1 MCRFVEI
8 IIEVFNGRLEADV
21 HHLHYDHHLQSGAGE
36 GGGWSEKERGGAGE
50 EVGRPR
56 ELH

>member
-1 MCRFVEI
+1 MEI
-8 IIEVFNGRLEADV
+8 IIEIFNGRLEADV

-36 GGGWSEKERGGAGE
+36 GGGGSEKERGGAGQ